1 MKKWTISCL
10 IMIVIMVVMYYAGF
24 TKNMN
29 FHPISGYKVYMDG
42 EVIGLVESKDELY
55 NLINEEQKEIKNTY
69 GVDQVYPPKGFDI
82 NKYVSYDTN
91 YVTTGSIYNMIKAND
106 DFTIKG
112 YQINVKKTDGN
123 ILTINVLDK
132 QIFNDA
138 LENIIKAF
146 ITADEYN
153 AYKTNSQ
160 EEITDTGKIIEN
172 MYFEET
178 ITIKDAYIGVNET
191 IYTDVN
197 DLTHYLLFGD
207 NVKEEKYSV
216 KVGDTISSIA
226 EENKLNSQEFLIAN
240 ADLNLKDENAL
251 LAIGQEVSIALINPV
266 LSLTYDAIMVEDDI
280 VYYEKETKYDYSKDT
295 SYKVVTQSGVNGVTR
310 NTSKLHVTNGET
322 LKAIITNSQVLREPV
337 TEITTKGRKTS
348 YYFPGEYVD
357 TGGDWKW
364 PTNSPYRLTSPFGY
378 RWGRIHEG
386 IDISGTGGTGSPI
399 YASRGGIV
407 YESYWQSTGGNVII
421 IDHQN
426 GIFTMYAHLAEKL
439 VGKGQTVTA
448 GMKIGTMGCTGSAC
462 TGTHLHYGAYKGTPY
477 RGGVAFNPLQLYQ

>member
-1 MKKWTISCL
+1 MKKWTVSCPIIL
-10 IMIVIMVVMYYAGF
+10 VILVIMYFAGF

-29 FHPISGYKVYMDG
+29 YHPISGYKVYMDG

-55 NLINEEQKEIKNTY
+55 NLINEEQKEIKSTY

-91 YVTTGSIYNMIKAND
+91 YVTTNSIYNMIKASD

-112 YQINVKKTDGN
+112 YQINIKKADN
-123 ILTINVLDK
+123 NVIKINVLDK
-132 QIFNDA
+132 QVFNDA
-138 LENIIKAF
+138 LENIIEAF
-146 ITADEYN
+146 ITADEYF
-153 AYKTNSQ
+153 AYKNNSQ
-160 EEITDTGKIIEN
+160 NEIIDTGKIIEN

-178 ITIKDAYIGVNET
+178 ITINDAYIGVNET
-191 IYTDVN
+191 IYTDVSE
-197 DLTHYLLFGD
+197 LTHFLLFGD
-207 NVKEEKYSV
+207 NVKEEKYTV
-216 KVGDTISSIA
+216 KVGDTIASIA
-226 EENKLNSQEFLIAN
+226 EDNKLNSQEFLIAN

-266 LSLTYDAIMVEDDI
+266 LSLTYDATLVEDDI
-280 VYYEKETKYDYSKDT
+280 VYFEKETKYDYSK
-295 SYKVVTQSGVNGVTR
+295 SSNYKVITQTGVNGVTR

-322 LKAIITNSQVLREPV
+322 MKAIITNSQVLREPV
-337 TEITTKGRKTS
+337 TEITTKGRKYTS
-348 YYFPGEYVD
+348 YISGSYID

-364 PTNSPYRLTSPFGY
+364 PTNSPYRITSSFGY
-378 RWGRIHEG
+378 RWGTIHEG
-386 IDISGTGGTGSPI
+386 VDISGTGKGSPI

-426 GIFTMYAHLAEKL
+426 GYFTMYAHLNERL
-439 VGKGQTVTA
+439 VSKGQAVNA

-462 TGTHLHYGAYKGTPY
+462 TGTHLHFGAYKGIPY
-477 RGGVAFNPLQLYQ
+477 YGGVAFNPLQLYQ